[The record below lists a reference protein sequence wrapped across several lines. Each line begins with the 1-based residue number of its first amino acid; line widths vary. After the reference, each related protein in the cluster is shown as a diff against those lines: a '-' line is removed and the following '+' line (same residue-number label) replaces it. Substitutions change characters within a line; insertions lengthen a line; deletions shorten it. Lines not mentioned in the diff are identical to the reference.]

1 MSFYGNVINPPDRF
15 ESIALGPDQI
25 GRENPTLTVTEGGPV
40 LHLVGDGFI
49 SINKENKNTIQI
61 GAIISDGLYIKS
73 SDWNDNIPD
82 TQKYFKLTVN
92 SKGVL
97 EIYEVTKEDN

>member
-15 ESIALGPDQI
+15 DSIALGPDQV
-25 GRENPTLTVTEGGPV
+25 GRENPTLTVKEGGPV
-40 LHLVGDGFI
+40 LYLVGDGFI
-49 SINKENKNTIQI
+49 SIDKESNNTIQI
-61 GAIISDGLYIKS
+61 GAIVTDGLYVKS
-73 SDWNDNIPD
+73 SDWNDNDPK

-97 EIYEVTKEDN
+97 EIYEVSKEAN